1 VLLIFV
7 WTSGVFFGFFLYLDD
22 VEQLIGIFGLVREM
36 LVTLK
41 NGLDFTLVL
50 LFLETSVHSRAD
62 SLILIIRTAIRA
74 AFLTVVSSVG
84 LSVLIFE
91 YFQVLLNRIYLFLRT
106 FLLALLLLIFLVPF
120 VKKHLVDSVL

>member
-1 VLLIFV
+1 V